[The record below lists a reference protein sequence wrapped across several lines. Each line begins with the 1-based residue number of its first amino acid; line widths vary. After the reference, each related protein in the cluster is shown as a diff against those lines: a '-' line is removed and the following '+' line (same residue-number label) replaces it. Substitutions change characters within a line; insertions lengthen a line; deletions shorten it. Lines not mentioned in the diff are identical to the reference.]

1 MKVTRP
7 CEFVTPCSPNDE
19 IATFTPC
26 TGLPWPLT
34 TLMEIVTLAG
44 GTVIPE
50 VKVAAVVAV
59 TAVVEVDTVDTTVT
73 VDVVVNNPPKG
84 ENRNTVESGVL

>member
-7 CEFVTPCSPNDE
+7 CEFVTPWSPNDE

-50 VKVAAVVAV
+50 VEVAAVVAV
-59 TAVVEVDTVDTTVT
+59 SAVVEVHTVDTTV
-73 VDVVVNNPPKG
+73 VVAEKTPPKG
-84 ENRNTVESGVL
+84 ENRRIVDNGVL